1 MSSPCALVPSSLGSL
16 QAPISLVMGR
26 MPHMDILVCTVFWIP
41 LKEGMI
47 IWTEPLIIK
56 LKQWQKTPGSVD
68 S

>member
-1 MSSPCALVPSSLGSL
+1 MSSPCALVPSSLGSP
-16 QAPISLVMGR
+16 QALISLVMGR
-26 MPHMDILVCTVFWIP
+26 MPQMDILVCTVFWIP
-41 LKEGMI
+41 LREGVL